1 MVMSLKDVSKGCYKS
16 LKKKALNKS
25 QSQVVSFLT
34 RVRFS
39 SYYYVTTTITTNTTT
54 AAAAAAAA
62 NDNNNYNNYK

>member
-16 LKKKALNKS
+16 LEKNALNKS

-39 SYYYVTTTITTNTTT
+39 SYYYVTTTITTTTT